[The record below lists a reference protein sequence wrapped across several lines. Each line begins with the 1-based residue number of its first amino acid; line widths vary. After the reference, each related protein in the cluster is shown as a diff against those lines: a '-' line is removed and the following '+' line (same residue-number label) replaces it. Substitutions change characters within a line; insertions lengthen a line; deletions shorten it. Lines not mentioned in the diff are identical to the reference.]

1 MIITISKSVQEK
13 EKSKSG
19 ARNGRNVTEKKGR
32 EKGKEKMIE
41 EGTGMI
47 DQIEGAKNTRPVLTR
62 LSLYYKFGEKCF
74 KNVILTVKIL
84 ERIISFFLQVL
95 VFLMNLSWFFPKSL
109 GRLVRYI

>member
-47 DQIEGAKNTRPVLTR
+47 DQIEGAKNTRPYLQG
-62 LSLYYKFGEKCF
+62 SLCITNSE
-74 KNVILTVKIL
+74 KNVLKM
-84 ERIISFFLQVL
+84 SY
-95 VFLMNLSWFFPKSL
+95 SL
-109 GRLVRYI
+109 LKFWKE

>member
-47 DQIEGAKNTRPVLTR
+47 DQIEGAKNTRPYLQG
-62 LSLYYKFGEKCF
+62 SLCITNSE
-74 KNVILTVKIL
+74 KNVLKM
-84 ERIISFFLQVL
+84 SYS
-95 VFLMNLSWFFPKSL
+95 LSKFWKE
-109 GRLVRYI
+109 

>member
-1 MIITISKSVQEK
+1 MIIMISKSVQGK

-32 EKGKEKMIE
+32 ENGKEKMIE

-47 DQIEGAKNTRPVLTR
+47 DQIEGAKNTRPVLAR

-84 ERIISFFLQVL
+84 ERIISFFTGFSFFNEFKLVL
-95 VFLMNLSWFFPKSL
+95 PHKSL
-109 GRLVRYI
+109 VRLVR